1 MTRKEE
7 LLNLMTSHPSDFEDH
22 HFFELVS
29 IEGKDAVTFD
39 DLRNNL
45 RRIYDM
51 NESSL
56 LRESDAMA
64 GGFGRLNAA
73 IQRKRRKKFFQRIR
87 DGKRTKEY
95 KTVVAEGDSW
105 FCFPKY
111 IKDINQWLIREDKI
125 NLYSAAAA
133 GDWITNMI
141 YEGKYIEELSMIEPD
156 AFLISGG
163 GNDFVGSHRLSFMI
177 NTNVDEKIPDDKF
190 IETCVSDAFK
200 AFILTLKT
208 QYWLLL
214 TSLQHA
220 GKLKDMKIVTQ
231 GYDYVIPSLKKWRG
245 FDLIQWIIN
254 RFFTAT
260 GDWLCTPFKLKG
272 LHNEDRQQK
281 VIHHFIDEVNKMF
294 IWLAQHPNRK
304 RDSDEKYQFPN
315 LYHIDCRGVAAG
327 FKDWFDEIHLK
338 SKGFRD
344 IADVYKHIILERK
357 RDVKIGKSKKSYEF
371 NKNNK
376 VIKVRLSHSDI
387 AS

>member
-7 LLNLMTSHPSDFEDH
+7 LLDLMINHPKKFLDPQFY
-22 HFFELVS
+22 ELVS

-51 NESSL
+51 NETSL
-56 LRESDAMA
+56 LRESDAMT
-64 GGFGRLNAA
+64 GNLSKLNSA
-73 IQRKRRKKFFQRIR
+73 IQKKRRKKFFQRIR
-87 DGKRTKEY
+87 KGKRTKEY

-111 IKDINQWLIREDKI
+111 IKDINQWLIRHDKI

-133 GDWITNMI
+133 GDWIANMI
-141 YEGKYIEELSMIEPD
+141 YEGKYVEELSMIEPD

-163 GNDFVGSHRLSFMI
+163 GNDFVGSYRLSFMI
-177 NTNVDEKIPDDKF
+177 NTNIDEKEEDIIKA
-190 IETCVSDAFK
+190 CVSEAFD

-220 GKLKDMKIVTQ
+220 KKLKDMKIVTQ
-231 GYDYVIPSLKKWRG
+231 GYDYVIPSLKKLRG
-245 FDLIQWIIN
+245 IDPFQWIIN
-254 RFFTAT
+254 CFTGT

-272 LHNEDRQQK
+272 LHDEKKQK
-281 VIHHFIDEVNKMF
+281 KIIGHFIDEVNKMF
-294 IWLAQHPNRK
+294 IWLAEHPNREK
-304 RDSDEKYQFPN
+304 DSGEKYQFPN

-338 SKGFRD
+338 SKGFWE
-344 IADVYKHIILERK
+344 IAEVYKHIILEEK
-357 RDVKIGKSKKSYEF
+357 RDVRIGKVEKSFEFDKNKKI
-371 NKNNK
+371 
-376 VIKVRLSHSDI
+376 IKVRLKDSDI
-387 AS
+387 VS